1 MSLAHRI
8 IPVLLAD
15 NGMLVKGKRFNSN
28 RIVGNVQQ
36 AAEIHQARGVDEMI
50 VLDVGVSKSNAEP
63 DYAMIKQLTEK
74 CFMPI
79 SVGGGIRSVR
89 HIRDMLLSGADK
101 VVIGSA
107 AVEEPELVWEAS
119 QHFGSQAIVV
129 AVDALFTDGN
139 WFVTT
144 RCGQQVHC
152 YSAVTYARDIV
163 EQGAGELVVTC
174 VNNDGMMQ
182 GYDLGLI
189 KQIAKAV
196 DVPVIAN
203 GGCGSY
209 LHMHRALS
217 AGADAV
223 AAGAA
228 FQFLDL
234 TPQGAADY
242 LAGKGWSV
250 RQ

>member
-8 IPVLLAD
+8 IPVLLAN
-15 NGMLVKGKRFNSN
+15 NGMLVKGKQFNSN

-36 AAEIHQARGVDEMI
+36 AAEIHQARGVDEMV
-50 VLDVGVSKSNAEP
+50 VLDVGTSKLNAEP
-63 DYAMIKQLTEK
+63 DYDAVKRLTEK

-79 SVGGGIRSVR
+79 SVGGGIRTLQ
-89 HIRDMLLSGADK
+89 HIHDLLANGADK

-107 AVEEPELVWEAS
+107 ALEDPELVWSAS

-129 AVDALFTDGN
+129 AIDALFENGN
-139 WFVTT
+139 WFVTS
-144 RCGQQVHC
+144 RCGQQTHC
-152 YSAVTYARDIV
+152 YSAVAYAQDIV
-163 EQGAGELVVTC
+163 EQGAGELIVT
-174 VNNDGMMQ
+174 NIKNDGMMQ

-189 KQIAKAV
+189 RKIAKAV

-242 LAGKGWSV
+242 LSGKGWSV